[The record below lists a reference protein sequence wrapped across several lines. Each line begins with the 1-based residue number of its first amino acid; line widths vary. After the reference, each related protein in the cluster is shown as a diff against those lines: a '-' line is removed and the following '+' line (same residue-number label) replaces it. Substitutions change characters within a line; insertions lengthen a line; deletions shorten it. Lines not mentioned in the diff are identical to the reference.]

1 VYCDATNS
9 DVNGSADMLTVEE
22 GGRFKER
29 TTRLPHNVEIF
40 VQIKDCFLLIS
51 FCNGRIAAGVVDTH
65 FFEVNA
71 AS

>member
-1 VYCDATNS
+1 
-9 DVNGSADMLTVEE
+9 MLTVEE